1 MNANYA
7 EICRVGKLKTG
18 FQQVRNFHNIVVK
31 RPLFKF
37 SKKKKKKKK
46 KKAKKYVLRQKLKK
60 KSLTVEI
67 T

>member
-7 EICRVGKLKTG
+7 EICRIGKLKAG

-31 RPLFKF
+31 HPLFIF

-46 KKAKKYVLRQKLKK
+46 KKLKNMFLDK
-60 KSLTVEI
+60 N
-67 T
+67 